1 MKKIFW
7 LASALG
13 ISVTAAHAQT
23 GSIKIESASGRTIY
37 ITNAPK
43 DDTKVMSGSQL
54 DAEIDDLM
62 ASNNSRSSFSGVS
75 SGTSEYEFLTATYGN
90 ANSNYSQSNYSQT
103 YQAYQSYSQNNS
115 MVGALNG
122 ESAPAIAARA
132 ASRAA
137 HGRSTKRC
145 ALYVRKALQSAGYK
159 FTPQPSAYQYAHG
172 TLAGAGFTRISS
184 DNYMPQIGDV
194 VVFNL
199 TSKNPHGHIQI
210 YDGTQWVSDFRQGV
224 GKFSPYAQH
233 NGYSVWR
240 DLRYT
245 NASSSS
251 RGTYLAMNE
260 Q

>member
-43 DDTKVMSGSQL
+43 DDTKVMNGSQL
-54 DAEIDDLM
+54 DAEIDGLM
-62 ASNNSRSSFSGVS
+62 AANRSSGFSGIS
-75 SGTSEYEFLTATYGN
+75 SGTSEYDFLTSTY
-90 ANSNYSQSNYSQT
+90 ANQPQTSYSQSNYSQT
-103 YQAYQSYSQNNS
+103 YQSYQNYNQSNS
-115 MVGALNG
+115 MVSALNG

-137 HGRSTKRC
+137 HSRSTKRC

-184 DNYMPQIGDV
+184 DNYTPQIGDV
-194 VVFNL
+194 VVFNR

-224 GKFSPYAQH
+224 GKFSPYAKH

-245 NASSSS
+245 DASNNS